1 MFSPIF
7 FVDRFILQI
16 LQIFLVG
23 GVAANFF
30 DEIIGRPWHT
40 EMPEK
45 YLWFIGTLTL
55 IASNVIGIYLS
66 LTVSSWY
73 MIFSLIWSFFAVTYD
88 LELFNGMFHN
98 TISLAFSWGSVC
110 LGGYYLQSLKITSQ
124 IMCISIISG
133 LIAGK
138 GRILYE
144 TSKAF
149 HKDKDLSDSYGRAAW
164 TLLKRQIIYIDF
176 IALAMLLYRL
186 LS

>member
-1 MFSPIF
+1 MFSPNF
-7 FVDRFILQI
+7 YVDRFVLQI

-23 GVAANFF
+23 GVAANYF

-40 EMPEK
+40 EMPER

-66 LTVSSWY
+66 LTVSSGY
-73 MIFSLIWSFFAVTYD
+73 MIFSLIWSFFAVAYD

-98 TISLAFSWGSVC
+98 TISLAFCWGSVC

-186 LS
+186 LF